1 MRRWIEAA
9 ILNRKIT
16 LFLLLLLIAAGA
28 YNFYISPRQE
38 YPEINA
44 PVAMISV
51 IYPGASPAE
60 VEERVTSK
68 VVSELEEIEGYD
80 YAYTYSFNSASVTF
94 LRLVYGTE
102 VESAWNDLE
111 DRMDV
116 LQSELPPECQAIQTN
131 TDLVE
136 TAGLMVTLS
145 SENYTYNE
153 LNDLALQLK
162 DELKSIKGVKRFEI
176 LGKQEREVVVEVNY
190 QKLNGLEI
198 SLSDLYGMLQAQNVE
213 IPSGQIDQHGTSV
226 NLRTSGR
233 LSSLDQ
239 IRSLVVGVSPQ
250 TGQTVF
256 LREIAEVSFQD
267 ADTSYKIL
275 QNGENAILLTGYFQ
289 KNENVVLVGDEVDQ
303 VISRFQETLPGD
315 LKVERVLDQPENV
328 RRSVNDFMMNL
339 LQGVAFVLVVVLV
352 GMGLKNALIVSTAI
366 PASIMIAFIFMGYL
380 GIELHQISIAALI
393 VALGMLVD
401 NAIVIID
408 SIQVKFDMGF
418 ERTEACVSGAREV
431 AVPVLTSTLTTIG
444 AFLPFMLLPS
454 IAGEYIASLPIIIM
468 ISLSVSYLVAILVIP
483 PLAYMFLGP
492 SKTLGRGKGVI
503 RQFFERALL
512 AAFRYRVLT
521 LALVLATLGFTI
533 YAGLSLNLKFFPYAD
548 TDKIYIDVRSENASS
563 IEATEALVREAHKV
577 LSEEPWILSNTTAVG
592 GGLPKFYNTL
602 PIVPNSNDK
611 AQMMLRV
618 DLEAMASKDSEMTL
632 EAYAAQ
638 LQSKLDRIA
647 TGGRVSVKLLEQAE
661 PIGAP
666 VQLRLLGSDLDQ
678 LGEASE
684 RLQKLISQVEGTAK
698 VDTDFENR
706 VFEYVVEPDL
716 ELAGS
721 LGMTQYDFQ
730 NEISLALRG
739 QAATTIR
746 LEDGDY
752 DIVLK
757 SNVASLDDLR
767 NFKIKAAASDL
778 KIPLSTVSEIALTS
792 EYAVIKSYKGDLA
805 TIVMSDIAPGYN
817 AVDIQKA
824 IVEQINP
831 ADYPGI
837 AFKFDGENEKIVEN
851 FGNIGSSAVLAV
863 MLVYSVLLFQF
874 RSFTQ
879 PLIIL
884 LTIPLSA
891 IGSFLGL
898 YFLGFELSF
907 VAMLGIVS
915 LLGIVVNNAIVLI
928 DFINAERSE
937 GKTVKFSC
945 IDAVEKR
952 FRPIML
958 TTITTVIGLVPLAL
972 SGSAL
977 FVPMSVALM
986 SGLMVSTLL
995 TLIII
1000 PMVYLWTH
1008 RDNDQMTQETQR
1020 INEELEQLKTS
1031 NN

>member
-1 MRRWIEAA
+1 MRSWIEAA
-9 ILNRKIT
+9 IRNRKIT
-16 LFLLLLLIAAGA
+16 LFLLVLLIAAGA
-28 YNFYISPRQE
+28 NSFYKSPRQE

-44 PVAMISV
+44 PVAMVTV

-60 VEERVTSK
+60 VEERVTSL
-68 VVSELEEIEGYD
+68 VVRELEEIEGYD
-80 YAYTYSFNSASVTF
+80 YTYTYSFNSASVTF

-102 VESAWNDLE
+102 VDDAWNDLE

-145 SENYTYNE
+145 GDNYTYNE
-153 LNDLALQLK
+153 LNDLALQLE
-162 DELKSIKGVKRFEI
+162 DELKGIQGVKSFEI
-176 LGKQEREVVVEVNY
+176 LGKQEREVVIEVNY
-190 QKLNGLEI
+190 KQLNALNI
-198 SLSDLYGMLQAQNVE
+198 SLRELYGMLQAQNVE
-213 IPSGQIDQHGTSV
+213 IPSGQIQQQGASV

-233 LSSLDQ
+233 LTSLDQ
-239 IRSLVVGVSPQ
+239 IRSLVIGVSPQ
-250 TGQTVF
+250 TGQSVF
-256 LREIAEVSFQD
+256 LREIADVSFQD

-289 KNENVVLVGDEVDQ
+289 KNENVVLVGEEVDK
-303 VISRFQETLPGD
+303 VITRFQETVAGD
-315 LKVERVLDQPENV
+315 LKIERVLDQPENV
-328 RRSVNDFMMNL
+328 RKSVNDFMMNL
-339 LQGVAFVLVVVLV
+339 LQGVIFVLVVVLL

-366 PASIMIAFIFMGYL
+366 PASIMISFIFMGYL

-408 SIQVKFDMGF
+408 SIQVKLDMGI
-418 ERTEACVSGAREV
+418 ERGEACVGGAREV

-454 IAGEYIASLPIIIM
+454 IAGEYIASLPSIIM

-492 SKTLGRGKGVI
+492 SKASGKGKGVI
-503 RQFFERALL
+503 RKFFERALL
-512 AAFRYRVLT
+512 AAFRFRALT
-521 LALVLATLGFTI
+521 LLLVLAALGFTI
-533 YAGLSLNLKFFPYAD
+533 YAALSLNLKFFPYAD

-563 IEATEALVREAHKV
+563 IETTEALVQEVHRILKD
-577 LSEEPWILSNTTAVG
+577 EPLILSNTTAVG

-618 DLEAMASKDSEMTL
+618 DMTALGSGNSEMTL
-632 EAYAAQ
+632 EEYAAQ
-638 LQSKLDRIA
+638 LQQKLDRVV
-647 TGGRVSVKLLEQAE
+647 TGGRASVKLLEQAE

-684 RLQKLISQVEGTAK
+684 RLQKQIALVAGTAK

-706 VFEYVVEPDL
+706 VYEYVVKPDL
-716 ELAGS
+716 EFAGS
-721 LGMTQYDFQ
+721 LGMTQYDLQ
-730 NEISLALRG
+730 SEISLALRG
-739 QAATTIR
+739 QAASTIR

-752 DIVLK
+752 DIVLR
-757 SNVASLDDLR
+757 SNVVSLDDLR
-767 NFKIKAAASDL
+767 NLKIKGTASGL
-778 KIPLSTVSEIALTS
+778 KVPLSTVSEVELTS

-805 TIVMSDIAPGYN
+805 TVVMSDVAPGHN

-824 IVEQINP
+824 IVEQIDP

-851 FGNIGSSAVLAV
+851 FGDIGSSAILAV

-915 LLGIVVNNAIVLI
+915 LLGIVVNNAIVLM
-928 DFINAERSE
+928 DFINTERSE
-937 GKTVKFSC
+937 GKSVEVSC
-945 IDAVEKR
+945 VDAVEKR

-1000 PMVYLWTH
+1000 PMVYQWTH
-1008 RDNDQMTQETQR
+1008 QDKKSKTQEVR
-1020 INEELEQLKTS
+1020 NI
-1031 NN
+1031 